1 MFNRREQLALLLLT
15 GALLAGSGLA
25 VVDYYHPSS
34 LEEFQV
40 VPRAVETPPPAEVE
54 EEEGPIDLNAATAAQ
69 LQRLPSIGPKTAA
82 RILAYRQ
89 EHGSFET
96 LEELQEVAGIGPRT
110 VEKLRSLVVVERK
123 D

>member
-40 VPRAVETPPPAEVE
+40 VPRAVETPPAEVE